1 MPRPACVSFRNF
13 RVELRSMVQRLLIL
27 EADGGS
33 AQVADHLPGER
44 RFTCE
49 RARWPWTNDR
59 SLEQFDLVVAVAGAE
74 AAPALDLFRWLR
86 AQKVVRPALAVLPD
100 TGSPRVL
107 SAAAETADDFVFW
120 PLRRGELGERLRRM
134 LPRNHEVVDSVRR
147 RLSEELSLGQLV
159 GRHPDFLK
167 VLGRIP
173 LVASSDAP
181 ALLLGETGTGKELC
195 ARAIH
200 HLSGRR
206 GFPFIPVE
214 CGALPDHL
222 AENELF
228 GHARGAYTDAHGDQ
242 KGLVGMAQG
251 GTLFL
256 DEIDALSLAT
266 QAKLLRF
273 LQEGTYR
280 PLGSERFLQAG
291 VRIVAASNRD
301 LRSLVREKELRA
313 DLYFRLSVLELK
325 LPPLRERREDIAILA
340 RHFLESAARTAGDR
354 PKSLSSGALR
364 ALEAYDWP
372 GNVRELAN
380 VIARVVVFSSGHEIL
395 SSHLPL
401 HGSQGGAEGPSGTFR
416 DARRQAVETFERFY
430 VTNMLSRHG
439 GNITHAAR
447 ESGKERRA
455 FGRLV
460 KKYGLHRDLL

>member
-1 MPRPACVSFRNF
+1 
-13 RVELRSMVQRLLIL
+13 MVQRLLIL
-27 EADGGS
+27 EADGGC
-33 AQVADHLPGER
+33 AQLAEHLPRER

-49 RARWPWTNDR
+49 RAPWPWTHDP

-100 TGSPRVL
+100 AGSPEVL
-107 SAAAETADDFVFW
+107 STAAETADDFVFW

-134 LPRNHEVVDSVRR
+134 LPGNHEVVDSVQR

-159 GRHPDFLK
+159 GRHRDFLK

-173 LVASSDAP
+173 PVASSDLP
-181 ALLLGETGTGKELC
+181 VLLLGETGTGKELC

-200 HLSGRR
+200 HLSRR
-206 GFPFIPVE
+206 RSFPFIPVE
-214 CGALPDHL
+214 CGTLPDHL

-228 GHARGAYTDAHGDQ
+228 GHARGAYTDAHADQ

-256 DEIDALSLAT
+256 DEIDALPLAT

-291 VRIVAASNRD
+291 IRIVAASNRD
-301 LRSLVREKELRA
+301 LRSMVREKQLRA
-313 DLYFRLSVLELK
+313 DLYFRLSVLELR
-325 LPPLRERREDIAILA
+325 LPALRERREDIVILA

-354 PKSLSSGALR
+354 PKSLSPGAQR

-380 VIARVVVFSSGHEIL
+380 VIARAVVFSSGREIL
-395 SSHLPL
+395 SSHLLL
-401 HGSQGGAEGPSGTFR
+401 HGSLEGAEGPAGTFR
-416 DARRQAVETFERFY
+416 EARRQAVETFERFY